1 MDVWL
6 EGKLFYVTRLT
17 EESVRNWLSLFE
29 SINLSTIFFSCDT
42 VDEPKAFHMLDKHS
56 TRFTNPAPQPLPLTA
71 LGSGF
76 SR

>member
-17 EESVRNWLSLFE
+17 EESVRNWLSLFK
-29 SINLSTIFFSCDT
+29 SINLPTIFSCDT
-42 VDEPKAFHMLDKHS
+42 VDEPKALHMLDKHS
-56 TRFTNPAPQPLPLTA
+56 TRFTTSAPQPRPLTVF
-71 LGSGF
+71 GSGF